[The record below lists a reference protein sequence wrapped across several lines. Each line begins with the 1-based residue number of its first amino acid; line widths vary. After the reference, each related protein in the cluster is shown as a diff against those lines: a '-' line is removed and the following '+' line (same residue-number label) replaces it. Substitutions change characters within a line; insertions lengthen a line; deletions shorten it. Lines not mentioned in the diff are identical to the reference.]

1 MKKQRTYEF
10 LNKLNIP
17 FESIEHSEA
26 NTMEAC
32 EQISKDLGVNI
43 AKNLFLCNRQKTV
56 FYLLL
61 MPGDKPFKTKELS
74 HQLNISRLSF
84 AEEEYM
90 EKFLGVTPGSVS
102 ILGLMND
109 TENNVNLIIDR
120 DLLNDQFIGCHPL
133 INTASLKI
141 KTNDILNV
149 FLPAVNHTYTLV
161 TLGETTNEE

>member
-17 FESIEHSEA
+17 FTYVEHDEA

-32 EQISKDLGVNI
+32 EQISKDLRVNI
-43 AKNLFLCNRQKTV
+43 AKNLFLCNRQESV

-74 HQLNISRLSF
+74 HQLGISRLSF
-84 AEEEYM
+84 AKEEYM

-149 FLPAVNHTYTLV
+149 FLPAVKHTYTLV

>member
-1 MKKQRTYEF
+1 
-10 LNKLNIP
+10 
-17 FESIEHSEA
+17 
-26 NTMEAC
+26 
-32 EQISKDLGVNI
+32 
-43 AKNLFLCNRQKTV
+43 
-56 FYLLL
+56 

-90 EKFLGVTPGSVS
+90 EKYLGVTPGSAS

-141 KTNDILNV
+141 KTHDILNV
-149 FLPAVNHTYTLV
+149 FLPAVKHTYTLV

>member
-17 FESIEHSEA
+17 FECIEHSEA

-32 EQISKDLGVNI
+32 EQISKDLKVNI

-120 DLLNDQFIGCHPL
+120 DRLNDQFIGCHPL

-141 KTNDILNV
+141 KTSDILNV